1 MVRGKDGHG
10 GRWACGE
17 DVHEG
22 GMGMGSEQNS
32 SAGWADGTRGFNT
45 VGQDGWANG
54 SRGFSTAV
62 QNMLMGQGI

>member
-1 MVRGKDGHG
+1 M
-10 GRWACGE
+10 GE
-17 DVHEG
+17 NRG

-32 SAGWADGTRGFNT
+32 SAGWADVSRGFNT